1 MSTTPTTQAPKQ
13 NLLQVLQQ
21 TPANQLANLPALE
34 ERFVNLFSKTRGVS
48 LKEAD
53 MVFQTEKYH
62 FQKALSEN
70 PTLREC
76 ETLSLYG
83 CFMDAAVQGLSFDP
97 KKKLAYII
105 PGSVNVGTRDNKQ
118 YVKRASLEVSPY
130 GELAIRQLT
139 GQIKYAENPII
150 VYEGDT
156 FEPYQD
162 GSGKGINYKMNPSHT
177 NKIIAAFITIVKL
190 DGERDYHWLMENDWK
205 RLATYSEKKNN
216 GKANALYTSVNGGI
230 DPGFLGAKLI
240 KHAFKS
246 YPKVNIIGTF
256 TKTAP
261 DPDEEPTPA
270 LSPEQIYGLP
280 ASALPDPV
288 GDPNKPFQ
296 PTMIVSPAEQVSM
309 DGLSDDAKAAVINA
323 TANHAEHVPHTV
335 DLTDDGSGF

>member
-1 MSTTPTTQAPKQ
+1 M
-13 NLLQVLQQ
+13 QVLQQ
-21 TPANQLANLPALE
+21 TAPSQLANLPVLE
-34 ERFVNLFSKTRGVS
+34 ERFVTLYEKTQGVARAQA
-48 LKEAD
+48 EMA
-53 MVFQTEKYH
+53 FAQEKYH

-97 KKKLAYII
+97 KKKLAYLI
-105 PGSVNVGTRDNKQ
+105 PGNVNVGTRDEKK
-118 YVKRASLEVSPY
+118 YVKRAALEISPY
-130 GELAIRQLT
+130 GELAIRMLT
-139 GQIKYAENPII
+139 GQIKHADNPVI
-150 VYEGDT
+150 VYEGDS
-156 FEPYQD
+156 FEPFQD
-162 GSGKGINYKMNPSHT
+162 SSGKGVNYTLNINHST
-177 NKIIAAFITIVKL
+177 KIVGAFIRIVRM
-190 DGERDYHWLMENDWK
+190 DGTEDYHWMLPNDWQ
-205 RLATYSEKKNN
+205 RLAGYSEKKNF

-261 DPDEEPTPA
+261 DPDEEPTQLPT
-270 LSPEQIYGLP
+270 PESIYGLP

-296 PTMIVSPAEQVSM
+296 PTMIVSPAEPVNM
-309 DGLSDDAKAAVINA
+309 EGLSDEAKAGVINA
-323 TANHAEHVPHTV
+323 TAQPMPAQPHKV

>member
-1 MSTTPTTQAPKQ
+1 MSTTPTTAAQKA

-21 TPANQLANLPALE
+21 TPPAQLANLPALE
-34 ERFVNLFSKTRGVS
+34 ERFVKLFSKTRGVS
-48 LKEAD
+48 LKEAE

-70 PTLREC
+70 PGLREC

-83 CFMDAAVQGLSFDP
+83 CFMDAAVQNLSFDP

-150 VYEGDT
+150 VYEGDI

-162 GSGKGINYKMNPSHT
+162 GSGKGINYKT
-177 NKIIAAFITIVKL
+177 NANHGTKIIAAFITIIKR

-205 RLATYSEKKNN
+205 RLSDYSKKKNN
-216 GKANALYTSVNGGI
+216 GFPNALYTSVNGGI

-240 KHAFKS
+240 KHAFKA

-256 TKTAP
+256 SKPAP
-261 DPDEEPTPA
+261 DPDPEEDPK
-270 LSPEQIYGLP
+270 PEDIYGLP
-280 ASALPDPV
+280 ASALPDPIA
-288 GDPNKPFQ
+288 DPNKPFQ
-296 PTMIVSPAEQVSM
+296 ATMIVSSPEPMNM

-323 TANHAEHVPHTV
+323 TADHAEPVPHTV
-335 DLTDDGSGF
+335 DFPDNGEGF